1 MLFLKARIVFVFAFL
16 CCLGTLPAT
25 AQVLVSG
32 SGVTVSAQDMESDLL
47 RVPPEVRANTFSRP
61 AEVQNN
67 ASNLFIRRALAA
79 AAVSAG
85 LDQTPAVSAAMAL
98 ARDRV
103 LSDARL
109 AQIDQANA
117 PGEQALLGYAQSVYK
132 SNTKRFEMPEQVKIR
147 HILVL
152 ASELNARATAEQLL
166 KELKSGADFQQLA
179 KARSQ
184 DPGSAASGGD
194 LGLVARGRMV
204 KPFEDAAF
212 KLTQPGT
219 LSDVVETSFGFH
231 IIRLDERRPAGL
243 RSFDEVKDGLLKEAR
258 ATLIGNARSDERDRI
273 LKSAKFDDAAIE
285 AFAKTQSK

>member
-1 MLFLKARIVFVFAFL
+1 M
-16 CCLGTLPAT
+16 
-25 AQVLVSG
+25 
-32 SGVTVSAQDMESDLL
+32 

-67 ASNLFIRRALAA
+67 ASNLFVRRALAA
-79 AAVSAG
+79 AALGAG
-85 LDQTPAVSAAMAL
+85 LDQTPAVSAALAL

-117 PGEQALLGYAQSVYK
+117 PSDQALLAYAQSVYT
-132 SNTKRFEMPEQVKIR
+132 SNPKRFEMPEQIKIR

-152 ASELNARATAEQLL
+152 ASEPNARTTAEQLL

-184 DPGSAASGGD
+184 DPGSAGSGGD

-204 KPFEDAAF
+204 KPFDDAAF
-212 KLTQPGT
+212 NLTQPGT
-219 LSDVVETSFGFH
+219 LSDVVETNFGFH
-231 IIRLDERRPAGL
+231 IIKLDERRAAGI
-243 RSFDEVKDGLLKEAR
+243 RSFDEVKDTLLKEAR
-258 ATLIGNARSDERDRI
+258 ATLGNNARSNERDKI
-273 LKSAKFDDAAIE
+273 LEAAKFDREAIE